1 MKLVRMI
8 PNISKSEIARIDKL
22 TREFICNEIRD
33 KLLFLEKYSTSKDGN
48 KITYMMIP
56 INHPVYPFPYNL
68 EDRIKFMMKQVNK
81 IADRPVDV
89 LTKKQKDKNDNPIY
103 EISFK
108 NDKYFK
114 DSTKELEDIGFKLK
128 DNIWIILLN

>member
-1 MKLVRMI
+1 
-8 PNISKSEIARIDKL
+8 
-22 TREFICNEIRD
+22 
-33 KLLFLEKYSTSKDGN
+33 
-48 KITYMMIP
+48 MIP
-56 INHPVYPFPYNL
+56 INHPVYRFPYNL

-114 DSTKELEDIGFKLK
+114 DSVRELEDIGFKLK
-128 DNIWIILLN
+128 DNNWITILD